1 DIHFDIR
8 NSKEGNMITE
18 EIKRVY
24 AQLEAGKGFITNDEK
39 SVLAESVLKTIK
51 LQRYDDELHYA
62 GGKYGKYV
70 DDNGVLVGRKS
81 ADAFLKLFVCY
92 ESYRTTKERG
102 IQSVQFS
109 RTGLV

>member
-1 DIHFDIR
+1 
-8 NSKEGNMITE
+8 M
-18 EIKRVY
+18 Y